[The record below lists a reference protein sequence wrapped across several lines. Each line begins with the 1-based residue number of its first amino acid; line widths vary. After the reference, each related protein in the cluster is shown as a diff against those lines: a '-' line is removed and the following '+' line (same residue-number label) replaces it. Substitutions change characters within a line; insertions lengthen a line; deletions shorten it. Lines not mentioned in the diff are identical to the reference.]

1 MKKVFVF
8 WLVLFVGLI
17 AQSHEVWLQTK
28 KFRFAVGEEASISIL
43 VGENFEGENWDLKK
57 NKVEKLDL
65 HHLAKTTDLKPFLKP
80 DEKEKLK
87 VKLTEEGTHMITM
100 QSNYASIEL
109 DAAKFNAY
117 LEEDGLDD
125 VIAIRT
131 KRNETGKPGKERYAR
146 FTKLLLQAGTKLDD
160 SFKKK
165 AGLRVEIVPHQNPY
179 KLKSGDYL
187 QCTILI
193 DGKPA
198 PHQMVKIWN
207 KINTTTFLQNAYT
220 ENDGTVK
227 FPISTKGPWMV
238 STVKMIPSETTDAE
252 WQSMWGS
259 LVFGIE

>member
-1 MKKVFVF
+1 
-8 WLVLFVGLI
+8 
-17 AQSHEVWLQTK
+17 
-28 KFRFAVGEEASISIL
+28 
-43 VGENFEGENWDLKK
+43 LKS
-57 NKVEKLDL
+57 E
-65 HHLAKTTDLKPFLKP
+65 
-80 DEKEKLK
+80 EKEKLK
-87 VKLTEEGTHMITM
+87 VKLAEEGTHMITM

-117 LEEDGLDD
+117 LEEDGLED

-131 KRNETGKPGKERYAR
+131 KKNETNKPGKERYAR
-146 FTKLLLQAGTKLDD
+146 FTKLFLQAGAKLDD
-160 SFKKK
+160 TFKKK
-165 AGLRVEIVPHQNPY
+165 AGLRVEIVPHQNPC

-193 DGKPA
+193 DGKPV
-198 PHQMVKIWN
+198 PHQMVKVWN

-220 ENDGTVK
+220 ENDGTIK

-238 STVKMIPSETTDAE
+238 STVKMIPSETPDAE